1 MNAGYD
7 SKTPGYFTAMRREML
22 PFVPQDARVILD
34 IGCGEGHF
42 GELLKEERDCHVI
55 GVEHVAEVAGA
66 ARARLDEVIVASAE
80 ADLPLADDSVDCIIL
95 NDVLEHLIDPWAAL
109 KRLQRVLKPGGWVVA
124 SIPNVRH
131 YKVLKQ
137 LIQNGRWEYAE
148 KGVLDRTH
156 LRFFTKRTIPPLFA
170 SAGMEVMRLEGING
184 VRRYPPK
191 YALINWL
198 TFGGLEDARFLQFA
212 CVARKPEHDKRAVT

>member
-1 MNAGYD
+1 MNAGYET
-7 SKTPGYFTAMRREML
+7 KTQGYFTALRREML
-22 PFVPQDARVILD
+22 PFIPFDVKVVLD

-42 GELLKEERDCHVI
+42 GALLKEERGCRVI
-55 GVEHVAEVAGA
+55 GVEHVKEVASA
-66 ARARLDEVIVASAE
+66 ASARLDQVIVASAE
-80 ADLPLADDSVDCIIL
+80 TDLPLADNSVDCIIL

-109 KRLQRVLKPGGWVVA
+109 KSLQRVLKPGGCVVA

-131 YKVLKQ
+131 YKVLKA
-137 LIQNGRWEYAE
+137 LIQNGTWEYAE

-156 LRFFTKRTIPPLFA
+156 LRFFTKRTIPPLFT
-170 SAGMEVMRLEGING
+170 SAGLEVVRLEGING

-198 TFGGLEDARFLQFA
+198 TVGGLEDARYLQFA
-212 CVARKPEHDKRAVT
+212 CVARKPG